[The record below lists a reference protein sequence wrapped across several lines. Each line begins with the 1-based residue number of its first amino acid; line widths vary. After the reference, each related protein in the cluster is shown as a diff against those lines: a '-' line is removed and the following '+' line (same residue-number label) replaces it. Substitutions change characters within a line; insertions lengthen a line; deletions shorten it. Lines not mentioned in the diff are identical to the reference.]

1 MQEYKDDWLESEK
14 VFRDPV
20 HNYIHIQHQLIIDLI
35 NTKEFQRLRRIK
47 QLGTAS
53 FTFHG
58 AEHSRFSHSLG
69 VYENTRKICDI
80 FVRRYSKEKYGKNG
94 WDDNERLLAL
104 SAGLLHDIGHG
115 AYSHTFEKIFH
126 TDHEQITIEMITSP
140 TTQVNQVLSK
150 MGKNF
155 PEKVASVINKTY
167 ANSQVVQMISS
178 QIDADRMDYLL
189 RDAYYTGTQYGFFD
203 LTRIYRVIR
212 PYENGIAI
220 LASGMHA
227 VEDYIV
233 SRHQMYMQVYF
244 HPTSRGM
251 EVILDHL
258 LKRAKVLYQTRS
270 DYFRYSAYYLIPFLK
285 GNWQLSDYLKL
296 DDGVLNTY
304 FHMWAEDHDEILSDL
319 ANRFLNRQPLT
330 SVLMTNDDM
339 EAMKKMHTLVE
350 KVGFHPE
357 YYTALNDSWDL
368 PYDFYRPEQEKKR
381 RQIEI
386 MLEDGE
392 LKELST
398 LSPLVRS
405 LTGENFGD
413 LRFYFPKEMLT
424 NNKQNGGLFQKEYQE
439 FENFIHNKEIKR

>member
-1 MQEYKDDWLESEK
+1 MGEYKDKWLESEK

-20 HNYIHIQHQLIIDLI
+20 HNYIHIQHQLILDLI
-35 NTKEFQRLRRIK
+35 NSREMQRLRRIK
-47 QLGTAS
+47 QLGTSS

-69 VYENTRKICDI
+69 VYENARKICDI
-80 FVRRYSKEKYGKNG
+80 FVRRYPVEKFGKDG
-94 WDDNERLLAL
+94 WDDNERLVAL
-104 SAGLLHDIGHG
+104 SAALLHDIGHG
-115 AYSHTFEKIFH
+115 AYSHAFEKIFQ
-126 TDHEQITIEMITSP
+126 TNHELITQQIITSKE
-140 TTQVNQVLSK
+140 TQVNQILRK
-150 MGKNF
+150 MGEDF
-155 PEKVASVINKTY
+155 PEKVANVINKTY
-167 ANSQVVQMISS
+167 PNPQVVQLISS

-212 PYENGIAI
+212 PYEKGIAI
-220 LASGMHA
+220 QASGMHA

-244 HPTSRGM
+244 HPVSRAM

-258 LKRAKVLYQTRS
+258 LKRAKELYQTRS
-270 DYFRYSAYYLIPFLK
+270 DYFNYSAVHLLPFFT
-285 GNWQLSDYLKL
+285 GEWTLSDYLKL

-304 FHMWAEDHDEILSDL
+304 FGLWLEDYDEILSDL
-319 ANRFLNRQPLT
+319 ANRFLNRIPFKSAIASENSLS
-330 SVLMTNDDM
+330 SV
-339 EAMKKMHTLVE
+339 AKMQDLVE
-350 KVGFHPE
+350 KVGFNKD

-368 PYDFYRPEQEKKR
+368 SYDFYRPEKEKNR
-381 RQIEI
+381 TQIEI
-386 MLEDGE
+386 MLEDGS

-413 LRFYFPKEMLT
+413 LRFYFPKEML
-424 NNKQNGGLFQKEYQE
+424 NPENKQEGLFIKDYQA
-439 FENFIHNKEIKR
+439 FAKYIYNKEIK